1 MGCVASI
8 EREDAETRAKKR
20 DVRVM
25 KATFPLALLEHYEVQ
40 ESEAY
45 DAYGGTFQVVNKDD
59 MSTRWATVVRLT
71 SAGGPDTLPEEQFST
86 QEYVMQMISHDGMLA
101 LYDSFIEM
109 RQRPALGVFITER
122 VDGPK
127 LKDVAQREPRLDEDD
142 VRGIM
147 VQLAEVLKRLSE
159 YGVVCG
165 DLNLDTVQFRDEYED
180 DVVVT
185 SMRYATL
192 VAATIGWET
201 KLETYEVIDEMG
213 NKVKRTYPNTGQ
225 QLGFLAPECL
235 KPSKRGILPSADIWA
250 FGVIMYTLLAGYLPF
265 DAEIEGL
272 DYAAACCEKIRAG
285 NFTAFTYDTET
296 WANISPGAKDL
307 IAGCLRV
314 DRRRRFTIS
323 RVLNHPWIRK
333 FHNPDATF
341 SPSLHTPPASSLG
354 NASSSELDAD

>member
-1 MGCVASI
+1 MGCVASV

-25 KATFPLALLEHYEVQ
+25 KATFPLALLEQYEVE

-45 DAYGGTFQVVNKDD
+45 DRYGGTFQVVNKDD
-59 MSTRWATVVRLT
+59 MSVRWATVVRLT
-71 SAGGPDTLPEEQFST
+71 AAGGPDTLPEEQFST
-86 QEYVMQMISHDGMLA
+86 QEYVMQTISHDGVLA
-101 LYDSFIEM
+101 MYDSFIEM

-127 LKDVAQREPRLDEDD
+127 LKDVAQREPRLDEDS

-147 VQLAEVLKRLSE
+147 VQLADVLKRFTE

-180 DVVVT
+180 EVVVT

-235 KPSKRGILPSADIWA
+235 KPSKRGKLPSADIWA

-272 DYAAACCEKIRAG
+272 DHVAACCERVRVG

-296 WANISPGAKDL
+296 WAHISPGAKDL

-314 DRRRRFTIS
+314 DRRRRFSIS
-323 RVLNHPWIRK
+323 RILDHPWIRK
-333 FHNPDATF
+333 FHNPDVTF
-341 SPSLHTPPASSLG
+341 SPSLHTPTTSSLG
-354 NASSSELDAD
+354 NASSSELEAD

>member
-1 MGCVASI
+1 MGCVASV

-25 KATFPLALLEHYEVQ
+25 KATFPLALLEQYEVE

-45 DAYGGTFQVVNKDD
+45 DRYGGTFQVVNKDD
-59 MSTRWATVVRLT
+59 MSVRWATVVRLT
-71 SAGGPDTLPEEQFST
+71 AAGGPDTLPEEQFST
-86 QEYVMQMISHDGMLA
+86 QEYVMQTISHDGVLA
-101 LYDSFIEM
+101 MYDSFIEK

-127 LKDVAQREPRLDEDD
+127 LKDVAQREPRLDEDS

-147 VQLAEVLKRLSE
+147 VQLADVLKRFTE

-180 DVVVT
+180 EVVVT

-201 KLETYEVIDEMG
+201 KFETYEVIDEMG

-235 KPSKRGILPSADIWA
+235 KPSKRGMLPSADIWA

-272 DYAAACCEKIRAG
+272 DHVAACCERVRVG

-296 WANISPGAKDL
+296 WAHISPGAKDL

-314 DRRRRFTIS
+314 DRRRRFSIS
-323 RVLNHPWIRK
+323 RILGHPWIRK
-333 FHNPDATF
+333 FHNPDVTF
-341 SPSLHTPPASSLG
+341 SPSLHTPTTSSLG
-354 NASSSELDAD
+354 NASSSELEAD